1 MTKWI
6 DMVGNKKKIRHVLGI
21 SGGKDSAALAIYMND
36 NYPEL
41 DIEYY
46 TADTGKELK
55 ETYQLIN
62 NLEVYLGKKII
73 RLKAFPDSV
82 EAPFDH
88 KLKSLGGFL
97 PNTLNRWCTKS
108 LKLDVFEKFV
118 GDDPVISYVGIRGDE
133 VREGYISS
141 KSTIQSI
148 FPFREN
154 IWSQDVVAK
163 ILDNRRINDRLAWAE
178 ENVDADKLTRFL
190 EVLGRPINEF
200 YSKDSKL
207 KDILDL
213 GVPYYNR
220 LAFDVAKQ
228 EGYPISQLNT
238 AFPLL
243 DNNDILKLEDIYAL
257 LENSGVGIPAYYN
270 EIEFEIDD
278 EKATYN
284 RSRSGCYFCFFQQ
297 KIEWVWLYEQ
307 HPDLFAQAME
317 YERGDFSWNQDEP
330 LEKLIHPDRIAD
342 IKREYIKR
350 QKRKEKQDKPKSS
363 KLVDILM
370 STSEEE
376 VGCASC
382 FI

>member
-1 MTKWI
+1 
-6 DMVGNKKKIRHVLGI
+6 MVNSTNKVRHVLGI
-21 SGGKDSAALAIYMND
+21 SGGKDSAALAIYMKD
-36 NYPEL
+36 NYPDL

-46 TADTGKELK
+46 TADTGKELT

-73 RLKAFPDSV
+73 RLAAFSDSV

-97 PNTLNRWCTKS
+97 PNTKHRWCTKS

-133 VREGYISS
+133 DREGYIST

-148 FPFREN
+148 FPFRES
-154 IWSQDVVAK
+154 IWSQDIVAK
-163 ILDNRRINDRLAWAE
+163 ILDNRKINDRLEWAE
-178 ENVDADKLTRFL
+178 KNVDADKVVRFL
-190 EVLGRPINEF
+190 EVLGRPVGEL
-200 YSKDSKL
+200 YSKDEKL
-207 KDILDL
+207 SQILDL
-213 GVPYYNR
+213 GITYYNR

-228 EGYPISQLNT
+228 EGYPVGKLDQPFS
-238 AFPLL
+238 LL
-243 DNNDILKLEDIYAL
+243 DNKDVLKLEDIYRL
-257 LENSGVGIPAYYN
+257 LEESGVGIPAYYN
-270 EIEFEIDD
+270 KIEFEIDG

-330 LEKLIHPDRIAD
+330 LEKLILPDRIVN

-350 QKRKEKQDKPKSS
+350 QKRLQKSDKPKSS
-363 KLVDILM
+363 KLMDILM
-370 STSEEE
+370 SASEEE
-376 VGCASC
+376 IGCASC

>member
-1 MTKWI
+1 
-6 DMVGNKKKIRHVLGI
+6 MVNEKKKVRHVLGI
-21 SGGKDSAALAIYMND
+21 SGGKDSAALAIYMKN

-46 TADTGKELK
+46 TADTGKELT
-55 ETYQLIN
+55 ETYQLIR
-62 NLEVYLGKKII
+62 NLEVYLGKEII
-73 RLKAFPDSV
+73 KLRAHPNSV
-82 EAPFDH
+82 EDPFDH

-133 VREGYISS
+133 DREGYISS

-148 FPFREN
+148 FPFRES
-154 IWSQDVVAK
+154 IWSQDLVAK
-163 ILDNRRINDRLAWAE
+163 ILDNKKIDERLIWAE
-178 ENVDADKLTRFL
+178 SNIDSARVIRFMD
-190 EVLGRPINEF
+190 VLGRHIDDFYTREEKLSQLIN
-200 YSKDSKL
+200 
-207 KDILDL
+207 L
-213 GVPYYNR
+213 GVTDYNR
-220 LAFDVAKQ
+220 LALHVAKQ
-228 EGYPISQLNT
+228 ENYPISNIDESYPLVDNKDVLRLDDIYQL
-238 AFPLL
+238 
-243 DNNDILKLEDIYAL
+243 LED
-257 LENSGVGIPAYYN
+257 SGVGIPAYYKK
-270 EIEFEIDD
+270 IEFEIDG
-278 EKATYN
+278 EIATYN

-330 LEKLIHPDRIAD
+330 LEKLIHPDRIVS

-350 QKRKEKQDKPKSS
+350 QKRALKSNKPASP
-363 KLVDILM
+363 KLLDILM
-370 STSEEE
+370 SSSEEE
-376 VGCASC
+376 IGCASC

>member
-1 MTKWI
+1 MAKN
-6 DMVGNKKKIRHVLGI
+6 VRHVLGI
-21 SGGKDSAALAIYMND
+21 SGGKDSAALAIYMQN

-55 ETYQLIN
+55 ETYELIN
-62 NLEVYLGKKII
+62 SLEIYLGKPIK
-73 RLKAFPDSV
+73 RLRAFENSP

-97 PNTLNRWCTKS
+97 PNTVHRWCTKS

-133 VREGYISS
+133 EREGYISS

-163 ILDNRRINDRLAWAE
+163 ILDNKRINDRLLWAE
-178 ENVDADKLTRFL
+178 KNVEADKLIRFL
-190 EVLGRPINEF
+190 EVLGRPIDEF
-200 YSKDSKL
+200 YTKDNKL
-207 KDILDL
+207 KDILTA
-213 GVPYYNR
+213 GVTYYNR
-220 LAFDVAKQ
+220 LAFDVARE
-228 EGYPISQLNT
+228 EGYPINQLT
-238 AFPLL
+238 AVFPLL
-243 DNNDILKLEDIYAL
+243 DNNDVLKIDDIYAL

-270 EIEFEIDD
+270 EIEFEIDG
-278 EKATYN
+278 EKATYS

-307 HPDLFAQAME
+307 HPDMFAQAME
-317 YERGDFSWNQDEP
+317 YERGDFSWNQEES
-330 LEKLIHPDRIAD
+330 LEELIQPDRIAV

-350 QKRKEKQDKPKSS
+350 QKRLQKQNKPKSP
-363 KLVDILM
+363 KLMDILM
-370 STSEEE
+370 VSPEEE